1 MATQTTNLSLTK
13 PAYTDAAD
21 IAVIN
26 TNMDTIDSAVVNA
39 DASMAIVVNG
49 DTASQAVA
57 SGDYAFVINNTHGL
71 ASGLYKNKT
80 KNAFPVSGGTADSTV
95 FDAVTNGGFNA
106 LNGNISKPIVVS
118 LDSVTNTSGS
128 YSHTTSITGV
138 TATMKPIDIE
148 VGDSTIFKDK
158 VSVMCT
164 DNAITLSCNSVEGG
178 PSTVSVTLVEMGTLA
193 TAGLA
198 VTSTEFD
205 ILANRIGSLSSL
217 TTTHK
222 DNCVNAINDCKS
234 EITNLTEQIV
244 PQHYGFT
251 GISSATTNR
260 EIVRKIGHIVWA
272 YVGVTVTIPA
282 DTTTKIGS
290 FNIAPPYN
298 LFFVGIN
305 GSGSTKNIRIT
316 VETNGDVKAYHST
329 GSDSVSFMA
338 IWIDT

>member
-158 VSVMCT
+158 VSVMVT
-164 DNAITLSCNSVEGG
+164 DNAITLSCNNVVGG

-234 EITNLTEQIV
+234 DITNLTEHLVKVTELTIASAVSV
-244 PQHYGFT
+244 PAHGEVTLTSF
-251 GISSATTNR
+251 SSALPAGAVFLAGHYQSDVVSGAGNIIIGTKQY
-260 EIVRKIGHIVWA
+260 EITDYICARNISGNAVTLGQGKKIQIA
-272 YVGVTVTIPA
+272 Y
-282 DTTTKIGS
+282 
-290 FNIAPPYN
+290 
-298 LFFVGIN
+298 FVP
-305 GSGSTKNIRIT
+305 
-316 VETNGDVKAYHST
+316 
-329 GSDSVSFMA
+329 
-338 IWIDT
+338 